1 MQLEKFVSVE
11 DQLQLWWIEKQ
22 GLPFQILHWL
32 NRHFLSVF
40 YVPST
45 VLSTEKHADCYIA
58 SALMQF
64 IISERKEGNKQKL
77 SSSIFL

>member
-1 MQLEKFVSVE
+1 MQLEKFMSVE

-22 GLPFQILHWL
+22 GLPFQIIHLL
-32 NRHFLSVF
+32 RRRFLSVF
-40 YVPST
+40 YVPSP

-58 SALMQF
+58 SALRQF
-64 IISERKEGNKQKL
+64 IISERKEGNKRKL